1 MSLGD
6 NFNITV
12 HANNVTN
19 TKEFTPYIIEYSN
32 IAGRASLVGADR
44 DEAKLLEENKPL
56 SRIDLKHYFN
66 TSAIAKIP
74 GDNNYESGTT
84 MATALHVK
92 ESLTEIQ
99 ELIDSAQAGH
109 IKKLHKLRVSVM

>member
-12 HANNVTN
+12 HANNVTD

-32 IAGRASLVGADR
+32 IAGRASLVGADK
-44 DEAKLLEENKPL
+44 DESKLLEENKPL

-66 TSAIAKIP
+66 TYAIAKIS
-74 GDNNYESGTT
+74 GDNNYDSGTT
-84 MATALHVK
+84 MATALYVK
-92 ESLTEIQ
+92 EGLTEIQ
-99 ELIDSAQAGH
+99 ELIDSAQAAH
-109 IKKLHKLRVSVM
+109 IKKLQKLRVSVM